1 MTKYWKYNL
10 QSGEKSEI
18 MKITDKDFK
27 TTVINVSK
35 DLKENTNI
43 LNKQLSISIEKLKL

>member
-1 MTKYWKYNL
+1 
-10 QSGEKSEI
+10 

-27 TTVINVSK
+27 TPVINVSK

-43 LNKQLSISIEKLKL
+43 LNEQLNISIEKLKL